1 VSYYY
6 KYSFVSPESI
16 YAVIAEEFKSYLDTG
31 AIDQLMWPIYA
42 DKCLQKLGKSSYT
55 IEEEILHMDD
65 FQSRLPDN
73 FYAVREAWLC
83 TVVNGIPLQEA
94 NSFYSQ
100 AASIQTIQVSPVIS
114 GGKACTNVAC
124 QDDNC
129 PGCMPEFIQAVYKTN
144 NTLNHTF
151 RREYLLKPGNI
162 SAKKHCSLH
171 CANFGASGPDSFDI
185 RDNKFVT
192 NFRNGHIHLIFYATS
207 YDSCDNQL
215 IPDNYRIKEYIE
227 HFIKYKVMETLTNQ
241 VNDETFNQLQQKLG
255 YYKGLADEAYIMA
268 QLEIQKQTATQKQRA
283 IKTQLNSF
291 NKYELPSGIVRG
303 LWRRNGSR
311 W

>member
-1 VSYYY
+1 MSYYY
-6 KYSFVSPESI
+6 KYNFVSPEPV
-16 YAVIAEEFKSYLDTG
+16 YAIVKEEFKSYFDTG
-31 AIDQLMWPIYA
+31 AIDDLLFPIYA
-42 DKCLQKLGKSSYT
+42 NKCLNKLGKSSYV
-55 IEEEILHMDD
+55 IEEEILHMED
-65 FQSRLPDN
+65 FESRLPDN

-83 TVVNGIPLQEA
+83 TAVDGFPYQSA

-100 AASIQTIQVSPVIS
+100 AASLQTIQVSPVMS
-114 GGKACTNVAC
+114 GGRACTNVAC
-124 QDDNC
+124 QDVNC

-144 NTLNHTF
+144 NTLNHTY

-192 NFRNGHIHLIFYATS
+192 NFRNGHVHLIFYATE

-215 IPDNYRIKEYIE
+215 IPDNYRIQEFIE
-227 HFIKYKVMETLTNQ
+227 LFIKYKVVETLCNQ
-241 VNDETFNQLQQKLG
+241 VNDETFNQLQQKLV
-255 YYKGLADEAYIMA
+255 YYKSLADEAYIMA
-268 QLEIQKQTATQKQRA
+268 QLEIQKQTAYQKQRA
-283 IKTQLNSF
+283 IKYQLNSF
-291 NKYELPSGIVRG
+291 NKYELPSGTVRG
-303 LWRRNGSR
+303 LWRRNGSS